1 MWCPARLKVVV
12 ERMLEE
18 LTDDVNMG
26 GYLLISLS
34 TENQHLVSLQ
44 IFTSYYVHI

>member
-1 MWCPARLKVVV
+1 M
-12 ERMLEE
+12 EHMLEE
-18 LTDDVNMG
+18 LTDGVNMG

-34 TENQHLVSLQ
+34 IENQHLISLQ

>member
-1 MWCPARLKVVV
+1 MVV

-26 GYLLISLS
+26 GYVDQSFWPNVFLGIPGFLR
-34 TENQHLVSLQ
+34 
-44 IFTSYYVHI
+44 